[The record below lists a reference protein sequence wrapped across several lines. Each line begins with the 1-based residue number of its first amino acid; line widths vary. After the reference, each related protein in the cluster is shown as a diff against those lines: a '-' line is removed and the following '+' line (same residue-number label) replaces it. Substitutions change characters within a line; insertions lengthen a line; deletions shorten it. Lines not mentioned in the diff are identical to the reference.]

1 MTRKEKIARGKK
13 SMHMDFRIKQ
23 EIILW
28 LGDQLGLWKD
38 LYCLQGVSDMDLAYI
53 FQELKK
59 LP

>member
-28 LGDQLGLWKD
+28 LGDRLGLWKD
-38 LYCLQGVSDMDLAYI
+38 LYCLQGVSDMDVAYI
-53 FQELKK
+53 IGEMRK
-59 LP
+59 L